1 MNRIARCFS
10 AFLIPLLLLVPGSL
24 MGQVVDGGILSHQVV
39 VAGGGSS
46 LELEFRDGR
55 ELSLELRNGQVLI
68 NGSEVGRYGPGDD
81 LEAAWRTLLA
91 RAVAL
96 DNGIMADLLREWS
109 IPAGL
114 DDETAEAAQT
124 LRNRL
129 RSELDRGQDAPSPAF
144 RLEGSEAEA
153 RVVTELLTRPE
164 RLRALAAAVA
174 DLSPRELRVHVRETV
189 DIPEGDR
196 VTESLLG
203 LDTDLT
209 VDGRIEG
216 DVILLG
222 GSVAMGSQGAI
233 DGRLHWFD
241 TRGADEITDRVG
253 GGAVR
258 IEPVPARAEGELRD
272 EIRREVEAALESE
285 ARPGDRSSPGPVRVI
300 STTREGS
307 GFFRN
312 LGGGIVKILQTLITF
327 GILLALG
334 LAALH
339 FFPRHFEVVARTARN
354 APGRSGLVGLASGV
368 LAFPVW
374 IVGIILL
381 TVTIIGIPVMLLW
394 LPLFPLAMAVAAT
407 LGFLAVSRNAGNW
420 LSRRDLQ
427 GLDALSGSRP
437 AVQLAGGLA
446 LLLGLFA
453 LAGIFQ
459 MGGGWFS
466 FFRGLVTFVAV
477 LLVVITGTVGL
488 GAVVLS
494 RGGRDPLYAG
504 PAWTWDEEDPWDDVP
519 PPPSSPSPGGGG
531 GPGGGGPGAGGARP
545 ASHPAP
551 PGADAE
557 TEARR
562 SPVEPS
568 HGDAEATADRRP
580 DHDG

>member
-1 MNRIARCFS
+1 MNRIARRLG
-10 AFLIPLLLLVPGSL
+10 ALLIPLILLLPGSL
-24 MGQVVDGGILSHQVV
+24 AAQAQSQAPGADGGIVSHQVM
-39 VAGGGSS
+39 VAGGRAS

-55 ELSLELRNGQVLI
+55 QLSLELRDGRVLI
-68 NGSEVGRYGPGDD
+68 DGSEVGSYRSGGE
-81 LEAAWRTLLA
+81 LESAWRTLLA

-109 IPAGL
+109 PPTGL
-114 DDETAEAAQT
+114 DAQAAEATQT
-124 LRNRL
+124 LQDRL
-129 RSELDRGQDAPSPAF
+129 RSELDRPVDSPSPAF
-144 RLEGSEAEA
+144 RFQGSAAEGQ
-153 RVVTELLTRPE
+153 VMTELLTRPD
-164 RLRALAAAVA
+164 RLRALTAVA
-174 DLSPRELRVHVRETV
+174 GEISATELRVYVGETV
-189 DIPEGDR
+189 EIGAGER
-196 VTESLLG
+196 VSESLLG
-203 LDTDLT
+203 LDTDLQ
-209 VDGRIEG
+209 VDGRVEG

-222 GSVAMGSQGAI
+222 GSVALGSDGII

-241 TRGADEITDRVG
+241 TQGADEIADRVG

-258 IEPVPARAEGELRD
+258 IEPVPARAEAELRD

-285 ARPGDRSSPGPVRVI
+285 TRSRDRSSPGPVRVV
-300 STTREGS
+300 STSREGP

-334 LAALH
+334 LVALH

-381 TVTIIGIPVMLLW
+381 TVTVIGIPVMLLW
-394 LPLFPLAMAVAAT
+394 LPLFPLTVAAAAT
-407 LGFLAVSRNAGNW
+407 LGFLAVSRNTGHW

-427 GLDALSGSRP
+427 GFDALDGSRP

-459 MGGGWFS
+459 MGGAWFS

-504 PAWTWDEEDPWDDVP
+504 PGWAWGGADPWDDVP
-519 PPPSSPSPGGGG
+519 PPPPPPPSPPPPSPSSAP
-531 GPGGGGPGAGGARP
+531 PP
-545 ASHPAP
+545 PAP
-551 PGADAE
+551 PSPPPPPSARSGSDAGNTGE
-557 TEARR
+557 NTGE
-562 SPVEPS
+562 
-568 HGDAEATADRRP
+568 RRP
-580 DHDG
+580 DDGT